1 MNFVR
6 CFDVGEID
14 KEVLM
19 FIMKSFIE
27 AFIKVSQ
34 ELFGIEVKTTGYEKL
49 ESNFFKVSGGA
60 VVVGFKGLYTGRVL
74 ISLSKELLEEL
85 ATNVIGEINDEMELL
100 YALNEFGNMVSG
112 NAVTFVNNKYKGA
125 NIRLSPPS
133 SFLGDEMVF
142 SNFKLSNYNVN
153 FAVSGKDN
161 VFIKMNVAIGS

>member
-1 MNFVR
+1 M
-6 CFDVGEID
+6 GEID

-34 ELFGIEVKTTGYEKL
+34 ELFGIETKTTGYEKL
-49 ESNFFKVSGGA
+49 DSNFFKVSGGA

-74 ISLSKELLEEL
+74 ISMPRDLLIDF
-85 ATNVIGEINDEMELL
+85 ATSVIGDVSDEMELL
-100 YALNEFGNMVSG
+100 YTLNEFGNMVSG
-112 NAVTFVNNKYKGA
+112 NAVTLVNNKYKGA

-133 SFLGDEMVF
+133 SFLGNEMVF

-153 FAVSGKDN
+153 FTVSGKEN
-161 VFIKMNVAIGS
+161 AFIKMNVAIGN